1 MRSPSRFVSRSLRV
15 ALLSLAIAA
24 MGLAGATVADLPQAH
39 ADDDL
44 PVAVG
49 VKLIARAD
57 VEIQKV
63 VIARSTKL
71 EVTATAPTTLDVA
84 LPDGHVLHKIPMNR
98 VRYFFDV
105 VR

>member
-1 MRSPSRFVSRSLRV
+1 M
-15 ALLSLAIAA
+15 AIASLAMGAA
-24 MGLAGATVADLPQAH
+24 AFAVTSATELPRAQ
-39 ADDDL
+39 ADDDP

-49 VKLIARAD
+49 VMLVARTD

-71 EVTATAPTTLDVA
+71 EVTKTASDTIDVA
-84 LPDGHVLHKIPMNR
+84 LPDGYVLHKIPKNR
-98 VRYFFDV
+98 IRYFFDV